1 MTRKQT
7 EHTQAFYDKAYKK
20 YKEEITKR
28 GGVPILSRSNFERA
42 YDQEKL
48 LNFGTKKP
56 VINSMVSEELYDLD
70 YQSSRRLASK
80 LKLEGEKV
88 TFDQLRKMSNEDLK
102 NKYGDY
108 LSQMYR
114 TRIIYGD
121 TKKAAAAFVS
131 EFWFGSL

>member
-20 YKEEITKR
+20 YQEEIAKR
-28 GGVPILSRSNFERA
+28 GGVPILNRRNFERA

-48 LNFGTKKP
+48 LNFDSKRP

-102 NKYGDY
+102 NRYGDY
-108 LSQMYR
+108 LSKMYR
-114 TRIIYGD
+114 ARISSGD
-121 TKKAAAAFVS
+121 TKRAAAAFVS